1 MALWLDLYH
10 GLSSLWKNISKFME
24 PQSFWPKELKTHSPY
39 FTGTVKLKCSLVFT
53 FNPPDRTVPT
63 SSKVKVQTYLPH
75 DWPCQTCPGY
85 NCEKHGLVEHFDIF
99 PHPNKKQSLKPPT
112 KRDTQKNTK
121 TKAQRMGPSPSCRWM
136 DDSLAGHRRPPL
148 PPSLRRVVTR
158 SRYWRAAAR

>member
-1 MALWLDLYH
+1 MVIFHRKLLKYQKDPEGMALWLHLYH

-24 PQSFWPKELKTHSPY
+24 PQSFWPKEWKTHSPY

-85 NCEKHGLVEHFDIF
+85 NCEKHGLVEHFDIIISTSKQKAILKAS
-99 PHPNKKQSLKPPT
+99 NKKRHPKKHQNQGSKDGTFPEL
-112 KRDTQKNTK
+112 
-121 TKAQRMGPSPSCRWM
+121 SM
-136 DDSLAGHRRPPL
+136 DGWFL
-148 PPSLRRVVTR
+148 
-158 SRYWRAAAR
+158 SRAS